1 MNTTSSN
8 IYNQQQQQQPLPTA
22 PPQQHQQQQ
31 QQQHSHPYRQVSSNS
46 NNSSNITPYPLSD
59 YNQNSQSD
67 RSDSSPSMTEVTS
80 GLEDLHI
87 PSNLNKSYIL
97 PQQQSQ
103 QFLQQSHSQQHPQ
116 QHLQHQQQQQQQQ
129 PPPPPQTQQTHQPYR
144 SLLSNS
150 NNGSNYNNGNGN
162 GNYNLATNNGNG
174 HQTPRVSSLPE
185 HLVPHL
191 NLPNQQPSQQS
202 TIPQQSPQFQ
212 AQTSPNNQQYFTQQ
226 QQQYKDSPKL
236 GVIKS
241 PKTTAFP
248 QTSAPYPVYTSSTP
262 PAAFASKD
270 SVVASPPSN
279 PLSTTSSVVNLNLN
293 NNNNNITNNNIDNQL
308 FTKSDTNL
316 TTPSVSKYGHNRSVS
331 STSSFF
337 YDRNDNSS
345 MIDFNQNV
353 IQSYLGSNSSTLMPR
368 IKTLELYRKNAKK
381 SNDPNVLFQYAQYML
396 QTALLLAIET
406 NSNSTTSSQSSGNNT
421 PQRSIENSP
430 MKKKSA
436 SNNIDLSN
444 VESIEGNE
452 KKLRKALLKE
462 AIYYLKKLS
471 DKGYV
476 EAQYLLGDAYSS
488 GALDKID
495 NKDAFILFQAAAK
508 HGHVESAYRTSYCYE
523 EGLGT
528 GRDARK
534 AVEYLKIAASRNHP
548 AAMYKLGV
556 YSFYGRM
563 GLGIDMNTKKMGIKW
578 LTRATNVA
586 TDLTAAAPYELGKL
600 YYNGFEDIVI
610 EDKKYAL
617 ELYSQ
622 AAALGHTQSAAILG
636 HHYEIG
642 EILPQD
648 SNLSIHYYTQAA
660 LAGDPNS
667 MLSMCAWYL
676 VGSEPYLPK
685 DENEAFEWAKRSANC
700 NFSKAQFALANFYE
714 KGIGCIKNLDEA
726 QIWYKKA
733 AENGD
738 EKSLSRIQNKEFVKN
753 LSKNLK
759 KKPIDKNYNN
769 DGNAAHEKDCIIM

>member
-1 MNTTSSN
+1 MNSTTTTTNTNTS
-8 IYNQQQQQQPLPTA
+8 
-22 PPQQHQQQQ
+22 H
-31 QQQHSHPYRQVSSNS
+31 HSHPYRQVSSNS
-46 NNSSNITPYPLSD
+46 NNSQSSSTPYPLSD
-59 YNQNSQSD
+59 FNQISQSD

-80 GLEDLHI
+80 GLEDLHL
-87 PSNLNKSYIL
+87 PPNLNKQYIIS
-97 PQQQSQ
+97 PH
-103 QFLQQSHSQQHPQ
+103 LQQH
-116 QHLQHQQQQQQQQ
+116 QQ
-129 PPPPPQTQQTHQPYR
+129 PPPPNQQQQYQHQSHSQPQSQQYQQQPYR
-144 SLLSNS
+144 SLLNTTTTST
-150 NNGSNYNNGNGN
+150 NNNNNTNYNNNNNNHGNG
-162 GNYNLATNNGNG
+162 
-174 HQTPRVSSLPE
+174 QTSRVSSLPE
-185 HLVPHL
+185 HLIPHL
-191 NLPNQQPSQQS
+191 NFPDQS
-202 TIPQQSPQFQ
+202 PQQQTVQESPQFQ
-212 AQTSPNNQQYFTQQ
+212 GQLSPNNQQYFQSSNFQQQQQQ
-226 QQQYKDSPKL
+226 QQQYKDSPKI
-236 GVIKS
+236 GVVKS
-241 PKTTAFP
+241 PN
-248 QTSAPYPVYTSSTP
+248 SAPYPVYNSSTP

-270 SVVASPPSN
+270 SVIASPPSN

-293 NNNNNITNNNIDNQL
+293 NNNNTNNIDNQL

-396 QTALLLAIET
+396 QTALLLAVEST
-406 NSNSTTSSQSSGNNT
+406 STTSSQSSGNNT

-430 MKKKSA
+430 MKKQSSKKF
-436 SNNIDLSN
+436 DLSN

-563 GLGIDMNTKKMGIKW
+563 GLPIDMNTKKMGIKW

-586 TDLTAAAPYELGKL
+586 TDLTAAAPFELAKL
-600 YYNGFEDIVI
+600 YYNGFEDIII

-622 AAALGHTQSAAILG
+622 AAALGHTQSASILG

-685 DENEAFEWAKRSANC
+685 DENEAFEWAKRAATC
-700 NFSKAQFALANFYE
+700 NLSKAQFALANFYE
-714 KGIGCIKNLDEA
+714 KGIGCIKNSQEA
-726 QIWYKKA
+726 QLWYKKA

-738 EKSLSRIQNKEFVKN
+738 EKSLARINDKELVKSI
-753 LSKNLK
+753 SKNLK
-759 KKPIDKNYNN
+759 RKPIVKNSE
-769 DGNAAHEKDCIIM
+769 GIAAQEKDCIIM